1 MYLGI
6 NKSIEVDATG
16 AISGFHRITWYSVD
30 LTSKT
35 MTLTVSGYVSA
46 DAFNAGKQAMLS
58 TNVTLQAVP
67 GDTDLPLDFAYKAIT
82 ASAPVPAAP
91 DPAHPMMPAVSNVFA
106 GATLVPVPAPAPA
119 PSPAPAPAAP
129 GK

>member
-6 NKSIEVDATG
+6 NKAVEVDATG
-16 AISGFHRITWYSVD
+16 AVAGFHRITWYSVD

-35 MTLTVSGYVSA
+35 MTLAVSGYVSA
-46 DAFNAGKQAMLS
+46 DTFNAGKQAMLS
-58 TNVTLQAVP
+58 TNVTLQTIP
-67 GDTDLPLDFAYKAIT
+67 GDSDLPLDFAYKAIT
-82 ASAPVPAAP
+82 APAPVPAAP
-91 DPAHPMMPAVSNVFA
+91 DPAQPMMPAVSNVFA
-106 GATLVPVPAPAPA
+106 GGSLVPVPPPAPA